1 MFEPNIQL
9 RGEGISKASA
19 VSRSQRPAL
28 NEEIDA
34 LQVRLIDKEGN
45 QVGVIPRSRALEVA
59 RDDGLD
65 LVMIAPNASP
75 PVVKILDYS
84 KHAFERKKQIN
95 ANKKRQKGT
104 QLKEIWLRP
113 NTREGDYNIK
123 IRSVERFLAEGD
135 KAKITLKFRGREVL
149 HPEIGMEMLDKVE
162 KDLAEIATVEMRPK
176 VEGKQMVMIL
186 APLSKKGKAQQA
198 NAKA

>member
-149 HPEIGMEMLDKVE
+149 HPEIGMDMLDKVE
-162 KDLAEIATVEMRPK
+162 KDLAEVATVEMRPK

>member
-1 MFEPNIQL
+1 M
-9 RGEGISKASA
+9 
-19 VSRSQRPAL
+19 
-28 NEEIDA
+28 
-34 LQVRLIDKEGN
+34 
-45 QVGVIPRSRALEVA
+45 GVIPRSRALEEA
-59 RDDGLD
+59 RSDGLD
-65 LVMIAPNASP
+65 LVLIAPNANP

-123 IRSVERFLAEGD
+123 MRSVERFLADGD

-149 HPEIGMEMLDKVE
+149 HPEIGMEMLDKLE
-162 KDLAEIATVEMRPK
+162 KDLEQIATVEMRPK
-176 VEGKQMVMIL
+176 VEGRQMVMIL
-186 APLSKKGKAQQA
+186 APLSKKGKAQQT
-198 NAKA
+198 NAKT